1 MTLQTNSI
9 TDYQWASDLWNYSGR
24 DGVVNYSIVGE
35 VGHGSVGISQQEA
48 GFIRSIFNQIDELTG
63 LTFQETD
70 HANADITTVSVARYE
85 DPRVMGRAVNS
96 PEHQRMFATWAD
108 EAGANLTFEEAET
121 IMHEIGH
128 AVGLGHPHGNG
139 FAPGINEHDTIMSYH
154 DTGAFV
160 GYSATDIA
168 ALQTLW
174 GVG

>member
-1 MTLQTNSI
+1 MTLHTDSI
-9 TDYQWASDLWNYSGR
+9 TDYQLASDLWNFSGR

-48 GFIRSIFNQIDELTG
+48 GFIRSVFNQIDELTG

-85 DPRVMGRAVNS
+85 DPNVLGRAWPS
-96 PEHQRMFATWAD
+96 HEHQRMFATWAD
-108 EAGANLTFEEAET
+108 QAGSHLTNHEAEI

-128 AVGLGHPHGNG
+128 AVGLGHPFGNG
-139 FAPGINEHDTIMSYH
+139 SAPGINQHDTIMSYH
-154 DTGAFV
+154 TSPAFV
-160 GYSATDIA
+160 GFSATDIA
-168 ALQTLW
+168 ALQSLW